1 MVGHGEKLIRL
12 DLSNAA
18 TANDLAAMLK
28 KEVEQSNRGEW
39 IFGDGWNENNFPD
52 RKIFHREELDQI
64 APDQP
69 LYLTRVCRHAALV
82 NRYALNLAGITKDT
96 PDPAGGIIVRDA
108 NGVPTGYLLDTAT
121 ELVKQVLPQVQ
132 SGYVERALQTA
143 VDDLLRLGLVG
154 GHTEDLHY
162 YEGFKSTL
170 SAFQKIIDGKKRKF
184 RAHLLVHHE
193 AVKEMEAT
201 ELGFGEVSTFLE
213 LGAMKIFADGALGAR
228 TAWLTKPYT
237 DDPTTM
243 GVAVHSEDQLMTLV
257 EKARSKGMPV
267 AIHTIGDAA
276 LELALSALEAY
287 PVRNGRD
294 RLIHVQVIRPE
305 LIERIKK
312 LNVILDLQP
321 RFVAADF
328 PWVRE
333 RLGLERMPYAFAWKT
348 LLNHDLRCAGGS
360 DAPIEPADPLLGIHA
375 AVTRQKPEGDG
386 EVFGAEQRL
395 TVHEAVQLFTTGSA
409 FAIGKEHTRG
419 KIAVGYVAD
428 FTVLDQNLFHIPPER
443 ILSTNVLMTVV
454 DNTIMYDAIKG

>member
-243 GVAVHSEDQLMTLV
+243 GVAF
-257 EKARSKGMPV
+257 
-267 AIHTIGDAA
+267 
-276 LELALSALEAY
+276 
-287 PVRNGRD
+287 
-294 RLIHVQVIRPE
+294 IR
-305 LIERIKK
+305 RI
-312 LNVILDLQP
+312 
-321 RFVAADF
+321 
-328 PWVRE
+328 
-333 RLGLERMPYAFAWKT
+333 
-348 LLNHDLRCAGGS
+348 
-360 DAPIEPADPLLGIHA
+360 
-375 AVTRQKPEGDG
+375 
-386 EVFGAEQRL
+386 
-395 TVHEAVQLFTTGSA
+395 
-409 FAIGKEHTRG
+409 
-419 KIAVGYVAD
+419 
-428 FTVLDQNLFHIPPER
+428 NL
-443 ILSTNVLMTVV
+443 
-454 DNTIMYDAIKG
+454 